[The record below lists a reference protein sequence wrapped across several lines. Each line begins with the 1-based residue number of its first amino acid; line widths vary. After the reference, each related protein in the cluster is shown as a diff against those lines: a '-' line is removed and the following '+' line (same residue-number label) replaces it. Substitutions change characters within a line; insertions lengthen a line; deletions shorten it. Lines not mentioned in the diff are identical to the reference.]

1 MINSLVPGITQSDIL
16 LKTGIEA
23 AIKDIKANPWLLDF
37 IFNGLNQDLISSNVY
52 GQKEVDAAKY
62 WFLHNDINVQLAWT
76 LNQPKVPCF
85 SILLESSVEA
95 ESTIGDIN
103 DLTSEQIDAV
113 TPGIAQ
119 QPIVAGPFSCGY
131 DQMTGLVTIPSAD
144 ATYQIN
150 TGCLIVDNVNN
161 KAYPILDVVT
171 TTSFIIGLGINP
183 PPNFNT
189 ATIVPASF
197 LFTDDIGSCQ
207 FTDTFSIG
215 VYALGEQT
223 NLWRLQSLLM
233 FIFLR
238 YKNIYFENRGLRR
251 ATLSLG
257 RFEVND
263 DFNGQILFSRFFN
276 FRCFVK
282 SWWPTTISPPL
293 TGVSVYPLTVISPTP
308 TPPAYLQQVY
318 QQGWGMVGD
327 KFPPLK

>member
-1 MINSLVPGITQSDIL
+1 MGSLRATLS
-16 LKTGIEA
+16 LKRVYGA
-23 AIKDIKANPWLLDF
+23 AIKDIKANPWLIDF
-37 IFNGLNQDLISSNVY
+37 IFNGLNQDILSNGIY

-62 WFLHNDINVQLAWT
+62 WLLHNDINVLLAWT
-76 LNQPKVPCF
+76 LNSPKIPCF

-95 ESTIGDIN
+95 ESTLGDIN
-103 DLTSEQIDAV
+103 DLTEEQIDAV

-119 QPIVAGPFSCGY
+119 QPIVAGPFPCGY
-131 DQMTGLVTIPSAD
+131 DQMTGLVTLPPAD

-150 TGCLIVDNVNN
+150 TSCLIVDNINN
-161 KAYPILDVVT
+161 KAYPILDVVSPD
-171 TTSFIIGLGINP
+171 SFIIGLGINP
-183 PPNFNT
+183 LPNFNT
-189 ATIVPASF
+189 ATIIPAQM

-207 FTDTFSIG
+207 FTETFSIG

-257 RFEVND
+257 RFEVD
-263 DFNGQILFSRFFN
+263 QDFNGQILFSRFFN

-282 SWWPTTISPPL
+282 SYWPTTISPPL
-293 TGVSVYPLTVISPTP
+293 TGFSVYPIKVLGMSKTP
-308 TPPAYLQQVY
+308 GAYLSQV
-318 QQGWGMVGD
+318 QNQGWGSPFDV
-327 KFPPLK
+327 FPKLK